1 MMPPR
6 QLIFPWHT
14 RPMPILPVT
23 YRDSEANNRSMFMRR
38 RSILCQEHRTSYLL
52 TGEMIKWC
60 LWKFKG
66 EQSSI
71 LFVYP
76 NTAAMTRAQVVTEAG
91 HTLAVGS
98 SIFTEI
104 KKLYLGCSLPIKD
117 PTQHFDFLP
126 PPNWTTGDTTINLP
140 QASEK
145 WGLKQIFYGL
155 DSDCDCR
162 GRSFGCIY
170 LNSCASSNKLKYLG
184 KVFKLK
190 SCWIH
195 STTLLFSYIFLN
207 FTSLLNLTFW

>member
-38 RSILCQEHRTSYLL
+38 RSILCKEHRTSYLL

-126 PPNWTTGDTTINLP
+126 PPPIGQLETPL
-140 QASEK
+140 
-145 WGLKQIFYGL
+145 
-155 DSDCDCR
+155 
-162 GRSFGCIY
+162 
-170 LNSCASSNKLKYLG
+170 
-184 KVFKLK
+184 
-190 SCWIH
+190 
-195 STTLLFSYIFLN
+195 STFLRHQRN
-207 FTSLLNLTFW
+207 AIL

>member
-1 MMPPR
+1 MVAPS
-6 QLIFPWHT
+6 QLVFLWHT

-38 RSILCQEHRTSYLL
+38 RSILCQEHRTSYLV
-52 TGEMIKWC
+52 TDEMIKWC

-126 PPNWTTGDTTINLP
+126 PPQLDNWRHHYQPSSGIREMR
-140 QASEK
+140 SY
-145 WGLKQIFYGL
+145 KQIFYGQWL
-155 DSDCDCR
+155 WLSR
-162 GRSFGCIY
+162 QE
-170 LNSCASSNKLKYLG
+170 LWL
-184 KVFKLK
+184 
-190 SCWIH
+190 
-195 STTLLFSYIFLN
+195 YI
-207 FTSLLNLTFW
+207 S